1 MFMPSSFKP
10 SLQNHPLK
18 IRTLAIVAVCCFAMG
33 LAVPSGMQWLKTA
46 PPPAAAANVPL
57 AAAPVAASTSTSV
70 PESFA
75 DIAKKMSPAV
85 VNIKVVKKVENV
97 GFAQPDIPDGPFHD
111 FFEKFFQG
119 LPQAQPGPRT
129 QKGLGSG
136 VIISKDGYVLT
147 NNHVV
152 EGAKEVI
159 ITLADQKEYKGRI
172 VGTDP
177 QTDLAVVKIDAHE
190 TFPASTLGNSDALK
204 VGDWVVAIGNPFG
217 LDRTVTAGIVSAK
230 GRVIG
235 AGPYDNFI
243 QTDASINPGN
253 SGGPLLNLQG
263 EVVGINTA
271 IVAQGQG
278 IGFAIPVNLVKPLIP
293 QLETKGK
300 VTRGFLGVTIQAI
313 TPALAKSLNLP
324 DQKGALVA
332 DINPNSP
339 AAKAGIKR
347 GDVIVAYNGKD
358 VPDSQSLPAMVAAT
372 PVGQE
377 ATVTVK
383 RHGETR
389 QLPVKIGEL
398 PAPMAE
404 NGNPGGAIEPAREKW
419 GLQLRDLNPEIAA
432 QLHLKADRGVVVV
445 GVQPNSRAAAS
456 GVRQGD
462 VILEVD
468 RQPVNSVQDMVAKL
482 NNSPKKDQLLL
493 VQRQNTT
500 IFIPLLENVG

>member
-1 MFMPSSFKP
+1 MLSTFKQF
-10 SLQNHPLK
+10 LQNQHLK
-18 IRTLAIVAVCCFAMG
+18 MKTLSVVALCCFAMG
-33 LAVPSGMQWLKTA
+33 LVFPSGMQWLK
-46 PPPAAAANVPL
+46 PAAAANVPVS
-57 AAAPVAASTSTSV
+57 APTPAVASASAST
-70 PESFA
+70 PRSFA
-75 DIAKKMSPAV
+75 DIAKKMSPSV
-85 VNIKVVKKVENV
+85 VNIKVIKKVENV

-111 FFEKFFQG
+111 FFERFFQG
-119 LPQAQPGPRT
+119 MPQAAPAPRI
-129 QKGLGSG
+129 QKGMGSG

-152 EGAKEVI
+152 DGAKEVI

-172 VGTDP
+172 VGSDR
-177 QTDLAVVKIDAHE
+177 QTDVAVVKIDGHE
-190 TFPASTLGNSDALK
+190 SFPASILGNSDALK

-253 SGGPLLNLQG
+253 SGGPLLNMQG

-278 IGFAIPVNLVKPLIP
+278 IGFAIPVNMVKTLIP

-300 VTRGFLGVTIQAI
+300 VTRGFLGITIQAI

-332 DINPNSP
+332 DINSNTP

-347 GDVIVAYNGKD
+347 GDVIVAYNGQE

-372 PVGQE
+372 PVGRE

-383 RHGETR
+383 RNGETL

-398 PAPMAE
+398 PAQMAD
-404 NGNPGGAIEPAREKW
+404 NDSSGGTVQPAREKW
-419 GLQLRDLNPEIAA
+419 GLQLRDLNPEIAT
-432 QLHLKADRGVVVV
+432 QLQLKSDQGVVVV
-445 GVQPNSRAAAS
+445 GVQPDSRAAES
-456 GVRQGD
+456 GVHRGD
-462 VILEVD
+462 VILEVN
-468 RQPVNSVQDMVAKL
+468 RQPVSSVQDMLAKINTSTDKEQL
-482 NNSPKKDQLLL
+482 LLL
-493 VQRQNTT
+493 VQRQNGK

>member
-1 MFMPSSFKP
+1 MLSSFKQF
-10 SLQNHPLK
+10 LQNQQLK
-18 IRTLAIVAVCCFAMG
+18 IKTLSVVAVCCFAMG
-33 LAVPSGMQWLKTA
+33 LALPSGVQWLKPA
-46 PPPAAAANVPL
+46 PLAAAANVPVSAPIP
-57 AAAPVAASTSTSV
+57 AAASANASA
-70 PESFA
+70 PPSFA
-75 DIAKKMSPAV
+75 DIAVKMSPAV

-119 LPQAQPGPRT
+119 MPQAAPAPRT
-129 QKGLGSG
+129 QKGTGSG

-152 EGAKEVI
+152 DDAKEVI

-172 VGTDP
+172 VGTDR
-177 QTDLAVVKIDAHE
+177 QTDVALVKIDAPE
-190 TFPASTLGNSDALK
+190 SFPASTLGNSDALK

-278 IGFAIPVNLVKPLIP
+278 IGFAIPVNMVKPLIP

-300 VTRGFLGVTIQAI
+300 VTRGFLGVTIQPI

-332 DINPNSP
+332 DVNSDTP

-347 GDVIVAYNGKD
+347 GDVIVAYNGQI

-372 PVGQE
+372 PVGRE

-383 RHGETR
+383 RSGETL

-398 PAPMAE
+398 PAQMADKA
-404 NGNPGGAIEPAREKW
+404 NPGGPVQPTREKW

-432 QLHLKADRGVVVV
+432 QLHLKSDQGVVVV
-445 GVQPNSRAAAS
+445 GVQPNSRAAES
-456 GVRQGD
+456 GVQRGD
-462 VILEVD
+462 VILEVN
-468 RQPVNSVQDMVAKL
+468 RQAISSVQDMLAKI
-482 NNSPKKDQLLL
+482 NGATDKDQLLLL
-493 VQRQNTT
+493 VQRQNGK

>member
-1 MFMPSSFKP
+1 MLLNFKQL
-10 SLQNHPLK
+10 LQNQQLK
-18 IRTLAIVAVCCFAMG
+18 IKTLAVVSACCFAMG
-33 LAVPSGMQWLKTA
+33 LAVPSGLQWLKPT
-46 PPPAAAANVPL
+46 PPAAAEILP
-57 AAAPVAASTSTSV
+57 AAAPVAAISDAST
-70 PESFA
+70 PASFA
-75 DIAKKMSPAV
+75 DIAKKLSPSV

-97 GFAQPDIPDGPFHD
+97 GFASPDIPEGPFHD

-119 LPQAQPGPRT
+119 MPQNAPAPKI
-129 QKGLGSG
+129 QKGMGSG

-152 EGAKEVI
+152 DGAKEVI

-172 VGTDP
+172 IGTDR
-177 QTDLAVVKIDAHE
+177 QTDVAVVKIDAQE
-190 TFPASTLGNSDALK
+190 SFPASTLGNSDALK

-253 SGGPLLNLQG
+253 SGGPLLNMHG
-263 EVVGINTA
+263 DVVGINTA

-300 VTRGFLGVTIQAI
+300 VTRGFLGVSIQPI

-332 DINPNSP
+332 DVNPDTP

-347 GDVIVAYNGKD
+347 GDVIVAFNGKE
-358 VPDSQSLPAMVAAT
+358 VADSQSLPAIVAAS
-372 PVGQE
+372 PVDQE

-383 RHGETR
+383 RNGDTL

-398 PAPMAE
+398 PSQKADNA
-404 NGNPGGAIEPAREKW
+404 NPAGAVQPAREKW
-419 GLQLRDLNPEIAA
+419 GLQLRDLNPQIAD
-432 QLHLKADRGVVVV
+432 QLRLQADQGVVVV
-445 GVQPNSRAAAS
+445 GVQPGSRAAES
-456 GVRQGD
+456 GVLRGD
-462 VILEVD
+462 VILEVN
-468 RQPVNSVQDMVAKL
+468 RQPVSSVSDMLAKI
-482 NNSPKKDQLLL
+482 NGAKDKDQLLLL
-493 VQRQNTT
+493 VQRQNGKL
-500 IFIPLLENVG
+500 FIPLLENIG

>member
-1 MFMPSSFKP
+1 MLSSFKQF
-10 SLQNHPLK
+10 LQNQQLK
-18 IRTLAIVAVCCFAMG
+18 IKTLSVVAVCCFAMG
-33 LAVPSGMQWLKTA
+33 LALPSGMEWLKAT
-46 PPPAAAANVPL
+46 PPAAANVPVSATTP
-57 AAAPVAASTSTSV
+57 AAAIANAATPS
-70 PESFA
+70 SFA
-75 DIAKKMSPAV
+75 DIAKKMSPSV
-85 VNIKVVKKVENV
+85 VNLKVVKKMGNV
-97 GFAQPDIPDGPFHD
+97 GFVQPDIPDGPFHD

-119 LPQAQPGPRT
+119 MPQTAPTPRT
-129 QKGLGSG
+129 QKGMGSG

-152 EGAKEVI
+152 DGAKEVI

-172 VGTDP
+172 IGTDR
-177 QTDLAVVKIDAHE
+177 QTDVAVVKIDAHE
-190 TFPASTLGNSDALK
+190 SFPASTLGNSDALK

-253 SGGPLLNLQG
+253 SGGPLLNMQG

-278 IGFAIPVNLVKPLIP
+278 IGFAIPVNMVKTLIP

-300 VTRGFLGVTIQAI
+300 VTRGFLGVTIQPI

-332 DINPNSP
+332 DVNSDTP
-339 AAKAGIKR
+339 AAKAGVKR
-347 GDVIVAYNGKD
+347 GDVIVAYNGQI

-383 RHGETR
+383 RSGETL

-398 PAPMAE
+398 PSQRAD
-404 NGNPGGAIEPAREKW
+404 NDSPGGAVQPAREKW

-432 QLHLKADRGVVVV
+432 QLQLKSDQGVVVV
-445 GVQPNSRAAAS
+445 GVQPNSRAAES
-456 GVRQGD
+456 GVQRGD
-462 VILEVD
+462 VILEVN
-468 RQPVNSVQDMVAKL
+468 RQAISSVQDLLAKI
-482 NNSPKKDQLLL
+482 NGATDKDQLLLL
-493 VQRQNTT
+493 VQRQNGK

>member
-1 MFMPSSFKP
+1 MLSSFKK
-10 SLQNHPLK
+10 SVQNHQLRIK
-18 IRTLAIVAVCCFAMG
+18 TLSIVAVCCFAMG
-33 LAVPSGMQWLKTA
+33 LALPSGMQWLKTA
-46 PPPAAAANVPL
+46 PPAAAANVPM
-57 AAAPVAASTSTSV
+57 AAAPVAVSANAAV
-70 PESFA
+70 PETFA
-75 DIAKKMSPAV
+75 DIAKRMSPSV
-85 VNIKVVKKVENV
+85 VNIKVIKKVENV

-119 LPQAQPGPRT
+119 MPQGAPAPKT
-129 QKGLGSG
+129 QKGMGSG
-136 VIISKDGYVLT
+136 VIISTDGYVLT

-152 EGAKEVI
+152 DGAKEVI

-172 VGTDP
+172 IGADR

-190 TFPASTLGNSDALK
+190 TFPASTLGDSDAMK

-235 AGPYDNFI
+235 AGPYDSFI

-253 SGGPLLNLQG
+253 SGGPLLNMQG
-263 EVVGINTA
+263 EVIGINTA

-278 IGFAIPVNLVKPLIP
+278 IGFAIPVNMVKPLIP

-313 TPALAKSLNLP
+313 TPPLAKSLNLP
-324 DQKGALVA
+324 DKKGALVA
-332 DINPNSP
+332 DINPNTP

-347 GDVIVAYNGKD
+347 GDVIVAFNGKD
-358 VPDSQSLPAMVAAT
+358 VSDSQSLPAMVAAT

-383 RHGETR
+383 RDGETL
-389 QLPVKIGEL
+389 QLPVTIGEL
-398 PAPMAE
+398 PAQRAA
-404 NGNPGGAIEPAREKW
+404 NGNPGGAIQPAREKW

-432 QLHLKADRGVVVV
+432 QLHLKADQGVVVV
-445 GVQPNSRAAAS
+445 DVQPNSRAAES
-456 GVRQGD
+456 GVHQGD
-462 VILEVD
+462 VILEVN
-468 RQPVNSVQDMVAKL
+468 RQPVNSVQDMAAKL
-482 NNSPKKDQLLL
+482 NNAPNKDQLLL
-493 VQRQNTT
+493 VQRQNAK